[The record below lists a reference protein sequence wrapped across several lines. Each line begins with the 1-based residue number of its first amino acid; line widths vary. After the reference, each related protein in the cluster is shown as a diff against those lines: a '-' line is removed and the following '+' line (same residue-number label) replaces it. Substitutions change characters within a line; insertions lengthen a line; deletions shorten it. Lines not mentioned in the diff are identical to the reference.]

1 MSEEGK
7 IKYKV
12 YEFIIDT
19 AADLADVPTDVGIGS
34 KIYCIEDST
43 VYMLNNSR
51 EYVEVSFSSGG
62 GSGDVESYTQ
72 LKNKPSINGVTLL
85 SNKTSEDLGLV
96 NIQKVS
102 ELPSELTNNT
112 IYIVE
117 VDEETENFY
126 ICVDDETHEIKGGA
140 ASIFLVDELPTE
152 KQNGALYIVKGNS
165 TAIPPT
171 KDELYFYNEDALH
184 EIDIYEQHLY
194 LVNALP
200 SVKINNSLYIVKGN
214 PDATPPTTDKFY
226 FYSNN
231 SVYAIDASII
241 DYKDDVRLLNKPQ
254 IDEHELRGLNNTHES
269 LELISEKD
277 FVTAPTSKT
286 DGMEFILPEGTPD
299 NPIEITEINDGDEV
313 KYANN
318 YTSSN
323 NHINTNFDELYRLV
337 KGKMQILFETELPD
351 PPAINTMYFVDT
363 EVPNVYHC
371 WLVDSVG
378 TVKDGG
384 TTNIDLSDYV
394 MKTVKVGSNALN
406 ANVTTAMLNSDLKD
420 YTTEIK
426 NKTVNVD
433 NNTLTNVQT
442 SNFKNGVIKTSM
454 PSAPTDTELLTAK
467 AVDEAKQ
474 DKLTVGSEITTVE
487 DATKVS
493 QIDLTNKKSLPVS
506 AVSIWNYIKEKI
518 TGAISGLL
526 TENLGTSKALMSDA
540 NGKVAVSEVT
550 SDELGYL
557 SGTTS
562 KIQTQIDDKQK
573 KDWTYVGILSAS
585 RGSAITVG
593 DDWDELDIIIRV
605 TEGSS
610 NFNITNIKTKN
621 DFTRGNPSENGTF
634 VGFNW
639 SESFR
644 YVARI
649 GLTGSGTNRKL
660 TLNWTDSTGWAA
672 NGFYI
677 LKR

>member
-1 MSEEGK
+1 MYTLMSEEGRV
-7 IKYKV
+7 KYKV

-34 KIYCIEDST
+34 KVYCIEDST

-51 EYVEVSFSSGG
+51 DYVEVSFSSGG
-62 GSGDVESYTQ
+62 GSGVDSYPP
-72 LKNKPSINGVTLL
+72 LKSKPSINGNVLL
-85 SNKTSEDLGLV
+85 GDKTSEDLGLV

-102 ELPSELTNNT
+102 ELPSELANNT

-152 KQNGALYIVKGNS
+152 KQNGALYIVKGSS

-184 EIDIYEQHLY
+184 EIDICEQHLY
-194 LVNALP
+194 LVDALP
-200 SVKINNSLYIVKGN
+200 SVKINNSLYVVKG
-214 PDATPPTTDKFY
+214 DSEATPPTTDKFY

-231 SVYAIDASII
+231 SVYAIDASVI
-241 DYKDDVRLLNKPQ
+241 DYRDDVRLSNKPQ
-254 IDEHELRGLNNTHES
+254 IDEYELRGLNNTHES

-299 NPIEITEINDGDEV
+299 NPIEITEINDADEV

-323 NHINTNFDELYRLV
+323 NYINTNFDELYRLV

-394 MKTVKVGSNALN
+394 MKTVKVGSNSLSTN
-406 ANVTTAMLNSDLKD
+406 ITTAMLNSDLKD

-474 DKLTVGSEITTVE
+474 NKFSEGTAISEVE
-487 DATKVS
+487 DETTISSVDLENNEVAEATAKAMFEYIAKKIYPVGAVYISVDSTSPGDIFGGTWS
-493 QIDLTNKKSLPVS
+493 QISDGYYLRASSSGGGNTLDEELPNVKGQTALELAANQTQNGALRIVKQSGNREPNWTGSSSWGYLYLDASKMTNSVYK
-506 AVSIWNYIKEKI
+506 
-518 TGAISGLL
+518 
-526 TENLGTSKALMSDA
+526 D
-540 NGKVAVSEVT
+540 NGKVQPKSVKV
-550 SDELGYL
+550 YM
-557 SGTTS
+557 
-562 KIQTQIDDKQK
+562 
-573 KDWTYVGILSAS
+573 W
-585 RGSAITVG
+585 
-593 DDWDELDIIIRV
+593 
-605 TEGSS
+605 
-610 NFNITNIKTKN
+610 
-621 DFTRGNPSENGTF
+621 
-634 VGFNW
+634 
-639 SESFR
+639 
-644 YVARI
+644 
-649 GLTGSGTNRKL
+649 
-660 TLNWTDSTGWAA
+660 
-672 NGFYI
+672 
-677 LKR
+677 KRTA